1 MKKKFFKATFAVA
14 AIASV
19 GLGSYKAYGSYTA
32 ANISDDDLLMAENIE
47 AISQMI
53 ENSSTTY
60 RRKENVLPCYAYKT
74 QKVRCLGSGENHS
87 DLYHGWYEQS
97 GVHYTC
103 KTCTYIP
110 SPWSS
115 KPMDECD
122 SNQQCEP
129 GTVESLPDGWTN
141 GAPQQVVAGHDEL

>member
-1 MKKKFFKATFAVA
+1 MVVA
-14 AIASV
+14 CV
-19 GLGSYKAYGSYTA
+19 VDTPHEL
-32 ANISDDDLLMAENIE
+32 
-47 AISQMI
+47 
-53 ENSSTTY
+53 
-60 RRKENVLPCYAYKT
+60 
-74 QKVRCLGSGENHS
+74 KVKN
-87 DLYHGWYEQS
+87 EQS
-97 GVHYTC
+97 GFHYTC

-122 SNQQCEP
+122 SNQQCES